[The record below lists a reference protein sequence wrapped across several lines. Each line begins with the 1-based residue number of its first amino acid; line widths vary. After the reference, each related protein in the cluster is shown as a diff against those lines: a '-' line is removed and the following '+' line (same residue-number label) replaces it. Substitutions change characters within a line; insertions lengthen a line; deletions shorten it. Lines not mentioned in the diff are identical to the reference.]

1 MASYI
6 IPTDDVEDGPAGRT
20 VVRVYDHD
28 GQWLVVL
35 ADQVTEHDR
44 DARPTEDEALS
55 LARKWVA
62 EVNADVAAPLEPSE
76 DAIQRIL
83 AGFDGEHG
91 EHRIRQLFK
100 WHVAGRQPVRVRVAI
115 ESLATGCLSVIRDA
129 ELAFAHVATA
139 KAIIENGKLVGVRVM
154 FDLEA
159 QAESELREVNGR
171 A

>member
-1 MASYI
+1 MASYT
-6 IPTDDVEDGPAGRT
+6 IPTADVEDGPAGRT
-20 VVRVYDHD
+20 VVRVYEHD
-28 GQWLVVL
+28 GQWIVVL
-35 ADQVTEHDR
+35 AEQAGMELDR

-129 ELAFAHVATA
+129 ELAFAHVASA
-139 KAIIENGKLVGVRVM
+139 VAIVEGGKLAGVRVT
-154 FDLEA
+154 FDQEA
-159 QAESELREVNGR
+159 MAKEGGQ
-171 A
+171 